1 MDKTE
6 SAINRGL
13 KAQNILND
21 DLIKEAHEHIE
32 AELWR
37 LFKETS
43 PSDKGALE
51 HIKSMQYF
59 HVKYWAY
66 FNRVMTDG
74 KIAQI
79 NLEAKKKSLRERVFG

>member
-6 SAINRGL
+6 ESIRRGH
-13 KAQNILND
+13 KAKQILDD
-21 DLIKEAHEHIE
+21 DLVKEAHEHIE
-32 AELWR
+32 SELWR

-43 PSDKGALE
+43 PSDKDALE
-51 HIKSMQYF
+51 HIKAMQYF

-79 NLEAKKKSLRERVFG
+79 NLEAKKKTMKERIFG

>member
-6 SAINRGL
+6 EAIRRGH
-13 KAQNILND
+13 KAKQILDD
-21 DLIKEAHEHIE
+21 DLVKEAHEHIE
-32 AELWR
+32 SELWR

-43 PSDKGALE
+43 PSDKDTLE
-51 HIKSMQYF
+51 HIKAMQYF

-66 FNRVMTDG
+66 LNRVLADG

-79 NLEAKKKSLRERVFG
+79 NLEAKKKSIKERIFG

>member
-6 SAINRGL
+6 TAIIRGQRA
-13 KAQNILND
+13 KNILDD
-21 DLIKEAHEHIE
+21 DLVKEANEHIE

-43 PSDKGALE
+43 PSDKDTLE
-51 HIKSMQYF
+51 HIKAMQYF

-66 FNRVMTDG
+66 LNRVLADG

-79 NLEAKKKSLRERVFG
+79 NLEAKKKSIKERIFG

>member
-6 SAINRGL
+6 EAIRRGH
-13 KAQNILND
+13 KAKQILDD
-21 DLIKEAHEHIE
+21 DLVKEANEHIE

-43 PSDKGALE
+43 PRDKDALE
-51 HIKSMQYF
+51 HIKAMQYF

-66 FNRVMTDG
+66 LNRVIADG

-79 NLEAKKKSLRERVFG
+79 NLEAKKKTLKERVFG

>member
-1 MDKTE
+1 MDKLE
-6 SAINRGL
+6 DSIRRGH
-13 KAQNILND
+13 KAKQLLD
-21 DLIKEAHEHIE
+21 EELIKEAHEHIE
-32 AELWR
+32 SELWR

-43 PSDKGALE
+43 PSDKASLE

-66 FNRVMTDG
+66 LQKVLTDG

-79 NLEAKKKSLRERVFG
+79 NLEAKKKSLKERMFG